1 MNILKK
7 IIEKRFKL
15 YISLTFIFLILL
27 AWANRFIQD
36 DTFISFRYAEN
47 FVKGFGLVFNK
58 GVRLEGYTN
67 FLWTIIIALPI
78 KFNLNPIN
86 FVYYSGIVFFII
98 TLFFTYKLSFRIL
111 ESKTLAFI
119 TLILLGTNYTMSCY
133 ATGGL
138 ETQMQTA
145 IITACYFLFFRFILE
160 TNREIKNLYYLS
172 ILSAVSIL
180 TRPDSIIFAVIIF
193 SAIVFI
199 GKKEKLSKVTIF
211 KNILTLLIPF
221 LIILIPYLVWKLNYY
236 GNILPNTYYVKAGS
250 QTSIVSGLKYVGW
263 FLTSYWLIIFPI
275 ILLVLLKEFLN
286 EVNLK
291 ISLLLITILVWTLYL
306 IKIGGGFM
314 EFRFFVPILPF
325 IFIVIVWII
334 NKLIQPEKLKVVFLV
349 IIITGSIFH
358 AVTFHY
364 NSGIEGIRVLESHLT
379 NPNQNWIGVGK
390 KLKTIFGGSDVE
402 IAVTA
407 AGAVPYYS
415 ELKTLDMLGLNDK
428 YIAREQNIISN
439 RPGHQKLASIDY
451 LKRKGVNLLI
461 GDPFVASK
469 SFKISE
475 ISNLIFKEH
484 FMYDIN
490 DFKKISPRILIEELD
505 NKHNL
510 IMLYLNENNYIE
522 NAISKK
528 KLESIPYSEIIN
540 NG

>member
-1 MNILKK
+1 MIFLKK

-27 AWANRFIQD
+27 AWENRFIQD
-36 DTFISFRYAEN
+36 DTFISFRYAKN

-67 FLWTIIIALPI
+67 FLWTMIIALPI

-86 FVYYSGIVFFII
+86 FVYYSGIAFFII
-98 TLFFTYKLSFRIL
+98 TLFFAYKLSFRIF
-111 ESKTLAFI
+111 ESKTLAII

-145 IITACYFLFFRFILE
+145 IITACYYLFFKFILV
-160 TNREIKNLYYLS
+160 NDRGIKTLSFLS
-172 ILSAVSIL
+172 ILLAVSIL

-193 SAIVFI
+193 SAAVFI
-199 GKKEKLSKVTIF
+199 GLKEKLPKAKIL
-211 KNILTLLIPF
+211 KNFLTLIIPF
-221 LIILIPYLVWKLNYY
+221 IIILIPYFIWKLNYY
-236 GNILPNTYYVKAGS
+236 GNILPNTYYVKAGN
-250 QTSIVSGLKYVGW
+250 QTSIVSGFIYVGW
-263 FLTSYWLIIFPI
+263 FLASYWLFIFPL
-275 ILLVLLKEFLN
+275 ILVFYLKEFLH
-286 EVNLK
+286 ETSLK
-291 ISLLLITILVWTLYL
+291 INILLVTIFIWTLYL

-325 IFIVIVWII
+325 IFIVIIWII
-334 NKLIQPEKLKVVFLV
+334 HKLIQPEKLKAVFLV
-349 IIITGSIFH
+349 IIIVGSIFH

-364 NSGIEGIRVLESHLT
+364 NSRIEGIRVLESHLVY
-379 NPNQNWIGVGK
+379 PNQNWIGVGK

-428 YIAREQNIISN
+428 FIAREQNTISN

-475 ISNLIFKEH
+475 ISNLLFKEH

-490 DFKKISPRILIEELD
+490 DFKKINPRILIEELD

-510 IMLYLNENNYIE
+510 IMLYLNENNYIDNE
-522 NAISKK
+522 ISKK
-528 KLESIPYSEIIN
+528 ELESVPYSEIIN